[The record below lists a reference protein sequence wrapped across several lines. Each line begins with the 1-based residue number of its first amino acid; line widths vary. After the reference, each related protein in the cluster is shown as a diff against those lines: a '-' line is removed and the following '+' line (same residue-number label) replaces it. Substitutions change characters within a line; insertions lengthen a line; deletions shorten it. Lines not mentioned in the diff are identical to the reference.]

1 MTTLTPEVGTSTAV
15 RWDMRILD
23 RPYLGLL
30 LAWGLVMAMLGLT
43 APYFLTVSNLI
54 NIVRDSSILFV
65 VSAGMTVALI
75 AGGLD
80 LSVASTMAVAGIV
93 SGWIHMRGI
102 PVPLA
107 LCGGVAA
114 GLVIGVING
123 LLVTRA
129 RINPLIA
136 TLATMGLF
144 RGLCFVWTDGRGIPV
159 QDAAFRFARAQP
171 LGIPVPIFFML
182 VVLLVVYYFLNHTRF
197 GRHVYAV
204 GGNPTAARQA
214 ALDVESLRLKVYI
227 ISAGLSALAGVVWAS
242 VMGIQDPR
250 AAMGRELEVTT
261 AVLLGGA
268 TLSGGG
274 GTIQGTLIGVLLIS
288 SLANGMIG
296 LGINPEWQ
304 YLVRGGLLVAAVV
317 IGQWRTGGYR

>member
-1 MTTLTPEVGTSTAV
+1 
-15 RWDMRILD
+15 
-23 RPYLGLL
+23 
-30 LAWGLVMAMLGLT
+30 MAILGLT
-43 APYFLTVSNLI
+43 APYFLTLGNLI
-54 NIVRDSSILFV
+54 NIVRDSSILFI

-80 LSVASTMAVAGIV
+80 LSVASVMAVAGIV
-93 SGWIHMRGI
+93 CGWIYTRGI
-102 PVPLA
+102 PMPLA
-107 LCGGVAA
+107 VCGGIVT
-114 GLVIGVING
+114 GLVIGSING
-123 LLVTRA
+123 LLITRG

-136 TLATMGLF
+136 TLGTMGLF
-144 RGLCFVWTDGRGIPV
+144 RGLCFEWTGGRGIPV
-159 QDAAFRFARAQP
+159 HEEAFRFARAQP
-171 LGIPVPIFFML
+171 LGIPVPIFVML
-182 VVLLVVYYFLNHTRF
+182 AVLVVVYYVLNHTGF
-197 GRHVYAV
+197 GKHLYAI
-204 GGNPTAARQA
+204 GGSSTAARQA
-214 ALDVESLRLKVYI
+214 ALDVEHLRLRVYI
-227 ISAGLSALAGVVWAS
+227 ISATLAALAGVVWAS

-250 AAMGRELEVTT
+250 AAMGRELEVAT